1 MRRPDDL
8 AGWRGYAVAF
18 LFTLAAFLFR
28 EEVGRLVGEPISIT
42 LCGLAAIFGSIWV
55 AGLGPS
61 LFSAAL
67 TSVWFIANEGTHDP
81 VFWIHDGLYIVEAAA
96 FCFYGR
102 QLRAARDEAAEGADW
117 QRRLVETAGE
127 GIWTVDPNGIIRNA
141 NPRIAEML
149 GCRVDQIIDHPVEE
163 FLFPEDIPAE
173 RIRFQNRRPGVRDQ
187 YDRRL
192 RRADGSEL
200 WTLACSSP
208 YTARDRDAGILTM
221 MTDITERKQAEHALR
236 RSERRFRELF
246 ENVREGVYQTSLD
259 GRILAAN
266 PELLRMLGFTHEDE
280 LNVPGVVKGTFVDP
294 ELHLTLR
301 DRLER
306 AGSYANVEFQLRT
319 RDNRVITVRE
329 NARVVRDEDG
339 EILYFEGTLTD
350 ITEKLRVEQQLRDA
364 QKMEALGRLAGGIAR
379 DLRSIGD
386 TMAAGLRHAIEA
398 IPQESPALPALASV
412 TRSLAGASA
421 LTHQILDFSQ
431 RHVGAHAASDLNA
444 CVRDFEPRLRSAAEC
459 EIAVRCCD
467 EPALM
472 FADPGHIEQILLS
485 LITYFGDG
493 PVTIATSIESA
504 GPFACLSVSGPG
516 QSHSAGAVATS
527 QAILAQY
534 GGFLNVRSEPELLR
548 FTIYLP
554 LASAPKAPDSGGSFG
569 TAVTV
574 LLVEEEPLI
583 RELSRDMLE
592 GQGFRVLMAANAD
605 EAERIARGPQ
615 VVDVLVSSRATDA
628 RGASLFHV
636 LRSLRPSL
644 KVLFIAGYADGTPG
658 SGALPAGAAMLQKPY
673 SGEVLGR
680 KIRELIAN

>member
-1 MRRPDDL
+1 MRRPEDL
-8 AGWRGYAVAF
+8 AGRRGYAVAV

-42 LCGLAAIFGSIWV
+42 LCGLAAIFGSIWI

-67 TSVWFIANEGTHDP
+67 TSVWFIANEGAQNP

-102 QLRAARDEAAEGADW
+102 QLRAARDEAAESAGW
-117 QRRLVETAGE
+117 QRHLVETAGE

-149 GCRVDQIIDHPVEE
+149 GCGVDQIVSHPVEE

-208 YTARDRDAGILTM
+208 YTSRDRDAGILTM

-236 RSERRFRELF
+236 RSERKFRELF

-306 AGSYANVEFQLRT
+306 DGSYANVEFQLRT
-319 RDNRVITVRE
+319 RDNRIITVSE
-329 NARVVRDEDG
+329 NARVVRDENGD
-339 EILYFEGTLTD
+339 ILYFEGTLTD

-379 DLRSIGD
+379 DLHSVGD
-386 TMAAGLRHAIEA
+386 VMASGLRHAIEA
-398 IPQESPALPALASV
+398 LPPESAALSALASV
-412 TRSLAGASA
+412 TRSLSSASA

-431 RHVGAHAASDLNA
+431 RQVGSRAASDLNA
-444 CVRDFEPRLRSAAEC
+444 CVREFEPRLRSVEGC
-459 EIAVRCCD
+459 EISFQCCD
-467 EPALM
+467 APALT
-472 FADPGHIEQILLS
+472 FADPGHVEQILLG
-485 LITYFGDG
+485 LITHFVDG
-493 PVTIATSIESA
+493 PVLITTYIEPS
-504 GPFACLSVSGPG
+504 GPFACLSLCGNSPSG
-516 QSHSAGAVATS
+516 STNAVATS

-534 GGFLNVRSEPELLR
+534 GGFLIVVSEPNQLR
-548 FTIYLP
+548 YAIHLP
-554 LASAPKAPDSGGSFG
+554 LASAPRVAEPAASFG
-569 TAVTV
+569 TAITV

-592 GQGFRVLMAANAD
+592 SQGFRVLEAANAD
-605 EAERIARGPQ
+605 EADRIARGPQ
-615 VVDVLVSSRATDA
+615 AVDVLVSSRSTDEK
-628 RGASLFHV
+628 GASLFHI
-636 LRSLRPSL
+636 LRSLRPTL
-644 KVLFIAGYADGTPG
+644 KVLFIAGYADGAPG

-680 KIRELIAN
+680 KIRELIAK